1 MSSNWISKL
10 NGFVEFTESITAV
23 LVSSCLFVQ
32 TQLASI
38 SNVFN
43 NSKIHKRAD
52 YRFIR
57 SSISGGHRSFFIAA
71 LCTAMALKS
80 WCELCCQHT
89 PSWHQVCFLKRST
102 SSRLHLLFDVIQSH
116 FKSQPVPCF
125 TINNGPSLVFRAK
138 GSTSKMSFSFPPPSI
153 YTSLLLE
160 YLLNEL
166 LCSCL
171 IRFTRWMV

>member
-138 GSTSKMSFSFPPPSI
+138 GSTSKMSFSFPPPPSI
-153 YTSLLLE
+153 LHYYLNIYLTS
-160 YLLNEL
+160 
-166 LCSCL
+166 CCA
-171 IRFTRWMV
+171 RV